1 MPIYE
6 FRCCNHHVTEM
17 LLPMEH
23 DKWQPCAVCE
33 MKGYQI
39 PSRYSTSCAKRENWL
54 GREMLVNDADD
65 PWAGTPLEGG
75 GEPAERDKLT
85 RDRAITLDMGS
96 KGSPGS
102 SGLSDV
108 DRIVLA

>member
-1 MPIYE
+1 MMG
-6 FRCCNHHVTEM
+6 F
-17 LLPMEH
+17 
-23 DKWQPCAVCE
+23 
-33 MKGYQI
+33 QI
-39 PSRYSTSCAKRENWL
+39 PSRYSTPNAPRENWFGQDL
-54 GREMLVNDADD
+54 IVNDADD